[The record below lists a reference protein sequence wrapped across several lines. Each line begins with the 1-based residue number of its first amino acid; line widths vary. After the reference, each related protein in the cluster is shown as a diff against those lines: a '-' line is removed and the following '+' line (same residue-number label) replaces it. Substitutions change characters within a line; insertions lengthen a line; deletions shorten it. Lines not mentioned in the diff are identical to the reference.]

1 LEIKRAGRILAL
13 DVGEKRIGLA
23 LSDPLWSTAQPLD
36 TLKVRSHNLS
46 LGQLAQLVSDQDI
59 SLIVTGLPIH
69 SDGSE
74 SNQSEKVRLFA
85 EAVAMKTVRPVIFF
99 DERST
104 TREAERVLLQAGLR
118 RKKRRNNRDKLA
130 AVLILTYFLS
140 SIPPSC

>member
-1 LEIKRAGRILAL
+1 MERTGRVLAL

-23 LSDPLWSTAQPLD
+23 MSDPLWSTAQPLD
-36 TLKVRSHNLS
+36 TLNVRSHGQV
-46 LGQLAQLVSDQDI
+46 LGQLAQLVSDQDV
-59 SLIVTGLPIH
+59 SLVVAGLPVH
-69 SDGSE
+69 RDGSE
-74 SNQSEKVRLFA
+74 SDQSEKVRTFA
-85 EAVAMKTVRPVIFF
+85 EKVALKTTRPVIFF